1 MRQPRPIFI
10 VLGSV
15 VALAVAVALLAVVS
29 SGKSV
34 GKTEVGALQPI
45 VSVPASGRLPRDF
58 FGIVTEDV
66 LAHPGSYRTRTLNQQ
81 ASMGIGLVRQTF
93 DWATIE
99 RKPGVYDLTP
109 YDGLVAALAAHH
121 MRLLPVLLDPPKFR
135 SSAPAKG
142 AKPGTYPPRD
152 YNDMATF
159 AGLLVRRYGPH
170 GSFWRDRPGIP
181 KVPIHSW
188 QIWNEP
194 SLPAYWPTGPDPAAY
209 TRLLSVVGS
218 AIKRKDPTAEIVS
231 AGIPQSRLGIP
242 FADFLKGMYAAGAR
256 SAFDTLAI
264 HPYAKDDAGVAA
276 AVRSARQI
284 MDDNGDR
291 TAPIWVTEVGWASAG
306 PASQFTVGARG
317 QAQRIRSTLTTLV
330 DIRSQEHLRGVV
342 YFGWRDGAPYA
353 PLFKDFWGLHTGLL
367 TIHGTAKP
375 ALAAY
380 ADTLARLRG

>member
-1 MRQPRPIFI
+1 MRAPRPIFV

-15 VALAVAVALLAVVS
+15 IALAVAVALLAVVS
-29 SGKSV
+29 SGRSV

-45 VSVPASGRLPRDF
+45 VSVPASGRLPREF

-81 ASMGIGLVRQTF
+81 AGIGIGLVRQTF

-99 RKPGVYDLTP
+99 RKPGVYDLTS

-135 SSAPAKG
+135 SSAPAQG
-142 AKPGTYPPRD
+142 AKPGTYPPKD
-152 YNDMATF
+152 LNAMASF
-159 AGLLVRRYGPH
+159 ATLLVRRYGPH
-170 GSFWRDRPGIP
+170 GSFWSDRPGLP

-209 TRLLSVVGS
+209 TQMLRVVGG
-218 AIKRKDPTAEIVS
+218 AIKAKDPSAEIVS
-231 AGIPQSRLGIP
+231 AGIPQSRLGMP
-242 FADFLKGMYAAGAR
+242 FANFLKGMYAAGAR
-256 SAFDTLAI
+256 TAFDTLAI
-264 HPYAKDDAGVAA
+264 HPYAENDAGVAA

-284 MDDNGDR
+284 MNDNGDR
-291 TAPIWVTEVGWASAG
+291 SAPIWVTEVGWASAG
-306 PASQFTVGARG
+306 PASQFTVGPRG
-317 QAQRIRSTLTTLV
+317 QAQRIKSTLTTLV
-330 DIRSQEHLRGVV
+330 NIRAQEHLRGVV

-353 PLFKDFWGLHTGLL
+353 PAFKDFWGLHTGLL
-367 TIHGTAKP
+367 TVHGTPKP
-375 ALAAY
+375 ALGTF
-380 ADTLARLRG
+380 ADTLARLRH

>member
-99 RKPGVYDLTP
+99 RKPGVYDLTA

-170 GSFWRDRPGIP
+170 GSFWRDRPGSP
-181 KVPIHSW
+181 RCRSTPGRSGTSRAC
-188 QIWNEP
+188 P
-194 SLPAYWPTGPDPAAY
+194 PTGRRVPTPPP
-209 TRLLSVVGS
+209 TR
-218 AIKRKDPTAEIVS
+218 
-231 AGIPQSRLGIP
+231 
-242 FADFLKGMYAAGAR
+242 
-256 SAFDTLAI
+256 AF
-264 HPYAKDDAGVAA
+264 
-276 AVRSARQI
+276 
-284 MDDNGDR
+284 
-291 TAPIWVTEVGWASAG
+291 
-306 PASQFTVGARG
+306 
-317 QAQRIRSTLTTLV
+317 
-330 DIRSQEHLRGVV
+330 
-342 YFGWRDGAPYA
+342 
-353 PLFKDFWGLHTGLL
+353 
-367 TIHGTAKP
+367 
-375 ALAAY
+375 
-380 ADTLARLRG
+380 